1 MIQSRDEAPFSGLGE
16 QEMHPGLQ
24 PGVGDGKAQKRS
36 ERGLRLMEKD
46 RRAQGLAS
54 ETAQRGSAPR
64 GAQGRPG
71 PQTP

>member
-1 MIQSRDEAPFSGLGE
+1 MIQTREEAPFSGLGE
-16 QEMHPGLQ
+16 QDMHAGLQ

-36 ERGLRLMEKD
+36 ERVLRLMEKD
-46 RRAQGLAS
+46 REGPGTS
-54 ETAQRGSAPR
+54 ETTQRGPAPR